1 MLKNNFKKS
10 FHEEMNENL
19 EEMHQVF
26 SDIGKAAIQ
35 LTARVKK
42 HEDEYSLRW
51 LQTFEEKLF
60 GIREKI
66 EELNLSFKPI
76 IYEYMDT
83 VNNCLDI
90 ETRRITILKD
100 LLVNKQAYEYTAQL
114 RDIEKG
120 IEVLRVLIKVD
131 NK

>member
-60 GIREKI
+60 GVREKI
-66 EELNLSFKPI
+66 EGLNLSFKPI

-114 RDIEKG
+114 RDIEKR
-120 IEVLRVLIKVD
+120 IEELRILIKVE